1 MIRQTIEAVEPL
13 DVLTPQ
19 QRDLVVELDDVE
31 LAAYRVVTDLDG
43 DRETSL
49 IVAPRDPRLQPG
61 TDVAA
66 ERDSSVLWSENAGRG
81 IGADSAA
88 ILVSSRLVPFD
99 WDAYWAA
106 APG

>member
-1 MIRQTIEAVEPL
+1 VVRQTLEAVETI
-13 DVLTPQ
+13 DVLTAE
-19 QRDLVVELDDVE
+19 QRNLVVEPDDVE
-31 LAAYRVVTDLDG
+31 LAVYRVVTDLDG
-43 DRETSL
+43 SLEMSL

-66 ERDSSVLWSENAGRG
+66 EQDSGVRWSQGAGEAR
-81 IGADSAA
+81 AE

-106 APG
+106 ASD